1 MTMPEVQKLAKSLG
15 IEGKLAGK
23 GVTKRLLIQKVK
35 DKQNKTLGVKPM
47 RFPCKHKL
55 PELYN
60 ETLFNGTELD
70 KKCVLST
77 GNSRAK
83 VYWHV
88 PEKSFCCKI
97 PTQTETQTQ
106 QQKRFHRVI
115 HHKLSTVLA
124 PEVNQCAQAFVD
136 VQNVM
141 MRFLRENGLSDQR
154 MKPTPSN
161 IKILW
166 KVSKYGGVVFKE
178 SMVGL
183 QKMMAIIAKLMKY
196 ATIELLP
203 LLVEWVLQWILKFA
217 NSTGFQRLL
226 TCLCMYHAMVALV
239 DPEAVSFLLAQ
250 WGMGVK
256 TVADGYAMSSM
267 MEQLKTGLLGTAGLG
282 LSYYTHLKTAIVPFV
297 P

>member
-1 MTMPEVQKLAKSLG
+1 MPEVQKLAKSLG

-23 GVTKRLLIQKVK
+23 GVTKQLLIQKVK
-35 DKQNKTLGVKPM
+35 DKQNKTPGVKPI

-70 KKCVLST
+70 QKCVFST

-178 SMVGL
+178 STVGL

-203 LLVEWVLQWILKFA
+203 LLVEWVLQWILKFT
-217 NSTGFQRLL
+217 NSTSFQIGIVCL
-226 TCLCMYHAMVALV
+226 TMHWTAMGLV
-239 DPEAVSFLLAQ
+239 EPEAISFVLTQ
-250 WGMGVK
+250 GVQAVK
-256 TVADGYAMSSM
+256 NISDTYWQNAV
-267 MEQLKTGLLGTAGLG
+267 MEQLKTGLLGMGGLVTPF
-282 LSYYTHLKTAIVPFV
+282 LLKKPIPKI
-297 P
+297 